1 MKRGP
6 LSEIIYAL
14 ITLGSILTH
23 RIKYTAA
30 GYVPQWWF
38 FGWHNYRYKRPPRLK
53 GAMTY
58 CVFATAAGARGFFHS
73 HGIYD
78 FGEV

>member
-1 MKRGP
+1 MKRGT
-6 LSEIIYAL
+6 LFEIIYAL

-38 FGWHNYRYKRPPRLK
+38 FGWHNYRYKSAPRTGDL
-53 GAMTY
+53 A
-58 CVFATAAGARGFFHS
+58 VPVQFATAAGARGFFHS